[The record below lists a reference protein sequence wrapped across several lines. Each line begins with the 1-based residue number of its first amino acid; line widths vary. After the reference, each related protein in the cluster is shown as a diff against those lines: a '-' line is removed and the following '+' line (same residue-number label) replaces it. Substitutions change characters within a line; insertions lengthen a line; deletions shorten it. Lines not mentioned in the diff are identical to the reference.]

1 MTHALCDGVHAASG
15 GIDATAA
22 IKPDSL
28 SWGAGIECEAA
39 KGGPSGVTGG
49 DRTGTRQRWQQPAC
63 REREGTHAL
72 GAIFEAVIEEPAV
85 IQRILTHLGPAA
97 QPPPRAPALL
107 VNLFEAA

>member
-72 GAIFEAVIEEPAV
+72 GAIFEAVIEEAAAIARTRHPPGAG
-85 IQRILTHLGPAA
+85 RAAATACTGPEGGS
-97 QPPPRAPALL
+97 
-107 VNLFEAA
+107 V